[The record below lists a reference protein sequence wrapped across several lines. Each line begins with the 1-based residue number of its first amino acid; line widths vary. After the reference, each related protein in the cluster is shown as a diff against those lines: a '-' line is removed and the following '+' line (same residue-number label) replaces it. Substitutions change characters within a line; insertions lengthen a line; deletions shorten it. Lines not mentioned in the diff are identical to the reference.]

1 MNNLLYDPELKE
13 AMLEI
18 QEILDKHKIGGNIAL
33 TSQSHSEFLY
43 HFPEWSVIQ
52 FDKNKPGEVRIRSKR
67 KDFKSKEEQRQMT
80 EYSTHIVAQNR
91 DLAAR
96 SFDVFDNL
104 FKMLEKYFDIEHKPF
119 HGFTPH
125 FEN

>member
-1 MNNLLYDPELKE
+1 MNNLPYDPKLKE

-18 QEILDKHKIGGNIAL
+18 QVILEKHDIGGNIAL

-43 HFPEWSVIQ
+43 HFPKWSAIQ
-52 FDKNKPGEVRIRSKR
+52 FDKNKPGEVRIKSKR
-67 KDFKSKEEQRQMT
+67 KDFKSKEEKHRII
-80 EYSTHIVAQNR
+80 ECSTHIVAQNR

-96 SFDVFDNL
+96 SFDVYDTL
-104 FKMLEKYFDIEHKPF
+104 FKKLEEYFDIEHKPF

-125 FEN
+125 FES

>member
-1 MNNLLYDPELKE
+1 MNAPYDPKLKE

-67 KDFKSKEEQRQMT
+67 EDFKSKEEQHQMT
-80 EYSTHIVAQNR
+80 RYSTHIVAQNR
-91 DLAAR
+91 DLAGR
-96 SFDVFDNL
+96 SFEVFDTL
-104 FKMLEKYFDIEHKPF
+104 FKELEKYFDIEHKPF
-119 HGFTPH
+119 HGFTPY